1 MHHKSV
7 GAFGDI
13 ERRSNRQ
20 AQYRSAMKKVKKIT
34 INLSQE
40 RKGDSTKLDTSQ
52 IQTEKD
58 TLNFSQNIDIDQ
70 TQIIIKESPQRKIN
84 SSKQSP

>member
-13 ERRSNRQ
+13 ERRINRQ

-70 TQIIIKESPQRKIN
+70 TQIIIKESP
-84 SSKQSP
+84 